1 MMTQSHPFVIG
12 QWVRGE
18 KFFGRAALID
28 ELLHGPREAVWIAG
42 LRRMGKTSLLRELE
56 RRVLLSVDSVY
67 LPLYWDLEGA
77 VDDDTLR
84 ESLLAGLD
92 EARDRFDYDRDWE
105 KLSTPEILRRLQS
118 TTRSHN
124 KRLLLLCDEGE
135 ALLALAQNDVPLL
148 ARLRRVLQGSE
159 TVRCLLTATRR
170 LARLETFEGAETSPF
185 LHGFTPPLYLSPFSE
200 EEARS
205 LTAQADFDAAVQ
217 AQLFACTGG
226 HPFLL
231 QVLAKRTLELG
242 EIDAALA
249 SMQHDET
256 LRNFFQVDYQS
267 LQPVEQA
274 LLQRCAR
281 QSLPAE
287 TLATTAVERIALQ
300 TLRALGL
307 LAETGEM
314 VQLRSPL
321 FQNWLAALPSALV
334 QVESATAAGTI
345 AVTLPLQPGD
355 RIGAYEILYEIGRG
369 GMGVV
374 YCAQDVHLQRR
385 AAIKVLP
392 PELGHEPAQRARLL
406 AEARALSQLSH
417 PNIAII
423 YAVEFIDGA
432 PCLCMEYVEGLPLDE
447 WASQPNNDF
456 SQKLAVARQIAS
468 ALAAAH
474 AAGLIHR
481 DLKPSNIIVNSQQVV
496 KLLDFGIARREQA
509 ALRLTQAGQMLGTP
523 AYMSPEQISN
533 LEVDRR
539 SDVFSLGVVLYELFT
554 GRRPFQGENLY
565 ALAYAIVNENPAA
578 PAASAPAIST
588 ELQQVLLQAL
598 QKQPAKRFADAGE
611 LLSRLLQI

>member
-28 ELLHGPREAVWIAG
+28 ELLHGPRAAVWIAG

-56 RRVLLSVDSVY
+56 RRVLRAADPVY

-92 EARDRFDYDRDWE
+92 EARDRFDCDRQWE

-135 ALLALAQNDVPLL
+135 ALLALAQNDAPLL

-159 TVRCLLTATRR
+159 AVRCLLTATRR
-170 LARLETFEGAETSPF
+170 LARLETFEAAETSPF

-200 EEARS
+200 EEARR
-205 LTAQADFDAAVQ
+205 LTAQADFDVAVQ

-242 EIDAALA
+242 EFDAALA

-287 TLATTAVERIALQ
+287 ALATTAVERIALQ

-307 LAETGEM
+307 LAETGETL
-314 VQLRSPL
+314 QLRSPL
-321 FQNWLAALPSALV
+321 FQNWLAALPGALA

-355 RIGAYEILYEIGRG
+355 RIGAYEILYEIARG

-374 YCAQDVHLQRR
+374 YCARDVHLQRR

-406 AEARALSQLSH
+406 AEARALSQLNH

-423 YAVEFIDGA
+423 YAVEFVDGA
-432 PCLCMEYVEGLPLDE
+432 PCLCMEYVEGLPLDA
-447 WASQPNNDF
+447 WASQPHNDF
-456 SQKLAVARQIAS
+456 SRKLAVARQIAT

-509 ALRLTQAGQMLGTP
+509 GLRLTQAGQMLGTP

-554 GRRPFQGENLY
+554 GSRPFQGENLY

-578 PAASAPAIST
+578 PGVIAPAVSAG
-588 ELQQVLLQAL
+588 LQQVLLQAL